1 MVGESGCGKSTAAS
15 LMERL
20 YEPNKGEILLD
31 GINIKEYNLEFLR
44 SLIGYVEQEIFLL
57 NQSIKNNLLFGREES
72 IKQLGD
78 INQIIDE
85 SCMDAGIK
93 DFIIKKPNKYDY
105 IVGIRG
111 MNYFLGKG
119 KEYQ

>member
-1 MVGESGCGKSTAAS
+1 LVGESGCGKSTAAS

-72 IKQLGD
+72 IKLLGD

-85 SCMDAGIK
+85 SCKDAGIN
-93 DFIIKKPNKYDY
+93 DFIIKKPNKYD
-105 IVGIRG
+105 
-111 MNYFLGKG
+111 
-119 KEYQ
+119 